1 MAWVCTFYL
10 KTAAAVPDP
19 RRFLF
24 RFRAPAAPR
33 SSPGACA
40 GASGSAAPV
49 PACPGASQSGA
60 CSKTNPGGVG
70 VIGKGRNR
78 IVNVLCPL
86 SAFPA
91 LCECNLNFFFFLP
104 VSKNTFLTLFL
115 FTVGWCCM
123 HMFMHRDR
131 TSLKKHKLESSRR
144 CISEKLQKPHLGV
157 GGSLDSA
164 SGTFVPQFLR
174 V

>member
-78 IVNVLCPL
+78 IVDVLCPL

-91 LCECNLNFFFFLP
+91 LFFFF
-104 VSKNTFLTLFL
+104 FYF
-115 FTVGWCCM
+115 
-123 HMFMHRDR
+123 
-131 TSLKKHKLESSRR
+131 
-144 CISEKLQKPHLGV
+144 
-157 GGSLDSA
+157 SA
-164 SGTFVPQFLR
+164 L
-174 V
+174 